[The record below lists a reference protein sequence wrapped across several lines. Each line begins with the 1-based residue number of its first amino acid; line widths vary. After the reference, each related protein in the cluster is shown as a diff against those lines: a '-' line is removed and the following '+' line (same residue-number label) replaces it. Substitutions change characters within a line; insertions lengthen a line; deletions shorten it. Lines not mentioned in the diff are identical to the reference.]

1 MTAAA
6 TATAS
11 DPLPLLVWLSPAFP
25 VGGFAFSHGLEA
37 AVEAGL
43 VSDAGT
49 LKAWLDDLLAHGSM
63 RQDAVLLG
71 AAWDAV
77 TTADDAALD
86 ATNALALA
94 LCASR
99 ERRLETTTMGNA
111 FVLTLRACWPAAA
124 PRALAEGDVAYSV
137 ALGAASALQGLSRR
151 ETVAAFL
158 VAAAGNLVSAA
169 LRLSIIGQ
177 TDGQRVT
184 AGVLPAVRALAATSP
199 SLDDLGACAFR
210 SDLAALHHETQYSR
224 LFRS

>member
-1 MTAAA
+1 MTPAASV
-6 TATAS
+6 S

-49 LKAWLDDLLAHGSM
+49 LGAWLDDLLAHGSL
-63 RQDAVLLG
+63 RQDALLLG
-71 AAWDAV
+71 AAWDAAAL
-77 TTADDAALD
+77 ADDAALD
-86 ATNALALA
+86 DANALALA

-111 FVLTLRACWPAAA
+111 FVTTLRACWPAAA
-124 PRALAEGDVAYSV
+124 PLTLAEGDAAYAV
-137 ALGAASALQGLSRR
+137 ALGAAGALQGLSRGD
-151 ETVAAFL
+151 TVAAFL
-158 VAAAGNLVSAA
+158 VATAANLVSAA

-184 AGVLPAVRALAATSP
+184 AGVLPAVRALAADAP
-199 SLDDLGACAFR
+199 SLDELGACAFR
-210 SDLAALHHETQYSR
+210 SDLAALQHETQYSR

>member
-1 MTAAA
+1 MTGAA
-6 TATAS
+6 TATVS
-11 DPLPLLVWLSPAFP
+11 DPLPLLIWLSPAFP

-37 AVEAGL
+37 AVEADL

-63 RQDAVLLG
+63 RQDALLLG
-71 AAWDAV
+71 VAWDAA
-77 TTADDAALD
+77 TMADDAALD

-111 FVLTLRACWPAAA
+111 FVATLRACWPTAA
-124 PRALAEGDVAYSV
+124 PRALAAGDAAYPV
-137 ALGAASALQGLSRR
+137 ALGAASALQGLSRC

-177 TDGQRVT
+177 TDGQRVM
-184 AGVLPAVRALAATSP
+184 AGILPAVRALAAASP
-199 SLDDLGACAFR
+199 GLDDLGACAFR